1 MFVIHRHQLF
11 HATVKIACISEH
23 PIGRF
28 HSRLKFSFMLK
39 RLYKLPKRKYVELTR
54 NIKKTKMNV
63 DILRKTYYQCHFCM
77 KYITVESSKRNE
89 NILIVSFKIEIKL
102 MGKRYVSKLMIIYIQ
117 S

>member
-1 MFVIHRHQLF
+1 
-11 HATVKIACISEH
+11 
-23 PIGRF
+23 
-28 HSRLKFSFMLK
+28 MLK